1 MQRAIPIRVQHE
13 NTSELFILFF
23 PTFCR
28 ARSNASNCTE
38 SVINWRIVCDNAT
51 VFCLWNFA
59 EKGFLLF
66 LQAKCS
72 FYYISSFIESLT
84 KDTILCWKT
93 HRCAWPNF
101 FNIEHLF
108 RTNDEPNN
116 NRHTYKLY
124 RLLSYALAVENKSI
138 GRHKILLKNCVY
150 NSNYT
155 VVCSTKNHTKSL
167 DVQSEETT
175 TNVINN
181 MDKC

>member
-13 NTSELFILFF
+13 NTSELSILFF

-38 SVINWRIVCDNAT
+38 SVIDWRIVCDNAT

-93 HRCAWPNF
+93 HRCAWPKPTSLIL
-101 FNIEHLF
+101 NICF
-108 RTNDEPNN
+108 APTMSQTITDIRINYIDCC
-116 NRHTYKLY
+116 RM
-124 RLLSYALAVENKSI
+124 RLLLKIKVLAGIKYC
-138 GRHKILLKNCVY
+138 LKTVY
-150 NSNYT
+150 IIPII
-155 VVCSTKNHTKSL
+155 
-167 DVQSEETT
+167 QSFAAPKTIPK
-175 TNVINN
+175 VS
-181 MDKC
+181 MCKVKKRQPM